1 MNPMNATTKLRHLG
15 YFVHLEGG
23 TLKYLYRGKNGP
35 PKEKVAPLIK
45 ILKVHKEEILS
56 DPHFHIH
63 MVLGEINERHEPG
76 TLMWAKQ
83 ERVQEW
89 QKALTLEGEIN
100 KAALLGD
107 VEALKEVLTEY
118 MNLMLSMI
126 GEFTSSKAK
135 RRKEKRRER
144 KRGEEEEESRLAC
157 EKSLVRG

>member
-1 MNPMNATTKLRHLG
+1 MNPMNATAKLRHLG

-23 TLKYLYRGKNGP
+23 TLKYLYRGKKGP
-35 PKEKVAPLIK
+35 PREKVAPLIE

-76 TLMWAKQ
+76 TLMWAKK

-89 QKALTLEGEIN
+89 QKTLTLEGEIN

-118 MNLMLSMI
+118 RTLMSSMI
-126 GEFTSSKAK
+126 GGFKSAK
-135 RRKEKRRER
+135 G
-144 KRGEEEEESRLAC
+144 RGEEGEH
-157 EKSLVRG
+157 